1 VLFLSTALI
10 IGAGSYF
17 LKNYRTKYEQKEFD
31 YSKTDSSFYAG
42 EKSDGLKKDSF
53 KITDKKVDYESEL
66 LDFSKNKIKS
76 EVDSAKSTQI
86 SLNTA
91 DISLLTSLPGIGEKT
106 AEKII
111 ELRKKRKGF
120 KSLEEL
126 LLVKG
131 IGKSK
136 LDRIRKFLIIE

>member
-66 LDFSKNKIKS
+66 
-76 EVDSAKSTQI
+76 
-86 SLNTA
+86 
-91 DISLLTSLPGIGEKT
+91 
-106 AEKII
+106 
-111 ELRKKRKGF
+111 
-120 KSLEEL
+120 
-126 LLVKG
+126 VKG